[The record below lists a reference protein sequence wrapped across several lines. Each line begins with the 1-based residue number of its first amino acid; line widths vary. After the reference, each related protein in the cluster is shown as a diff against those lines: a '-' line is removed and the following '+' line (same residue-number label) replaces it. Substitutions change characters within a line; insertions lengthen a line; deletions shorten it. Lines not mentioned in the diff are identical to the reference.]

1 MRMHGNV
8 TLHLRVRVRRA
19 FLVGR
24 GTGTGSILMNM
35 KMTGGLVVLVLVT
48 LGASACSAG
57 SPSHVGQDYVGRYTK
72 EGNAT
77 DYTELRSDG
86 TFLFL
91 DKGWRACGTY
101 TVRPNEITFRLPMGT
116 SVDKLEP
123 GRLIDN
129 EKQVWVKTAGETV
142 GLTEGCGIAGGQVID
157 MGPYTVRVPLG
168 GPWTVRR
175 DHKLGMVAFEKTGPS
190 GRSTDL
196 SAIAGFVYPG
206 KENQTEE
213 AMVAMIL
220 GSEEKKMRE
229 RGTMRSYTLHDVV
242 RDVTI
247 VAGKKLHVM
256 RYTIAD
262 RSLRVPLERK
272 YEMYLYLPPD
282 LPQKRAFYMFL
293 IGDTSKIG
301 GTEYETDL
309 TQIYPVIESF
319 VVK

>member
-1 MRMHGNV
+1 MANM
-8 TLHLRVRVRRA
+8 TLSLSMSRS
-19 FLVGR
+19 
-24 GTGTGSILMNM
+24 TGTGITLMNM
-35 KMTGGLVVLVLVT
+35 KMTAGLVVLVLVA

-57 SPSHVGQDYVGRYTK
+57 SPSHVGQDYVGRYMK
-72 EGNAT
+72 EGNTT

-91 DKGWRACGTY
+91 DTGWRACGTY
-101 TVRPNEITFRLPMGT
+101 TLRHNEITFRLPMGT
-116 SVDKLEP
+116 SVATLEP

-129 EKQVWVKTAGETV
+129 EKQVWARTAGETV
-142 GLTEGCGIAGGQVID
+142 GLTDGCAIAGGHVVD

-206 KENQTEE
+206 KEQQPEE

-229 RGTMRSYTLHDVV
+229 RGTTRSYALHDVV
-242 RDVTI
+242 RDVTTI
-247 VAGKKLHVM
+247 AGKKLHVM

-301 GTEYETDL
+301 GTAYETDL

-319 VVK
+319 VLK